1 MLDLL
6 KKILENSNIITIIGF
21 LTTIILAFI
30 TSFLTIKS
38 NQKRTISEYFKKE
51 GIKSQERLLEF
62 WSGLLIYDLDTNV
75 NNYIK
80 SANLK
85 GNYNTQD
92 IIKIIQKESILY
104 SSKTTIKSIGTYQ
117 QFTYKNTKINKKSD
131 YNTMLTMII
140 PLRVAKKMKYDFTGE
155 KLSEIDL
162 LKIRI
167 NDLNF
172 KKIMLARYCIITSFV
187 KENILTIIAPLIFI
201 IAIFLIFT

>member
-104 SSKTTIKSIGTYQ
+104 SSKTTIKAIGTYQ

-172 KKIMLARYCIITSFV
+172 KKLC
-187 KENILTIIAPLIFI
+187 
-201 IAIFLIFT
+201 